1 MIRITEIDTVV
12 EHIVFS
18 GEKFV
23 NLYDFYNVLKSNIGK
38 QIEME
43 ECLITPYYIQ
53 NNKRMELYQYE
64 FCICNEYNFE
74 DYILKLTGK
83 SNFEDIPEEII
94 SLRKICFARID
105 ENNKLFDY
113 LNFLFENQE
122 LRREVEQIFD
132 NFSEL
137 NLYATVF

>member
-18 GEKFV
+18 GEVFI
-23 NLYDFYNVLKSNIGK
+23 NLSDFNNVLKSNIGK

-53 NNKRMELYQYE
+53 DNKRMELYQYE
-64 FCICNEYNFE
+64 LCLCNECNFE

-83 SNFEDIPEEII
+83 RNFEDIPEEII
-94 SLRKICFARID
+94 SLRKKCFARID
-105 ENNKLFDY
+105 EYNKIVDY
-113 LNFLFENQE
+113 INFLFENLE
-122 LRREVEQIFD
+122 LRREVERIFD
-132 NFSEL
+132 NFNEV

>member
-1 MIRITEIDTVV
+1 MIRITEIDTIVK
-12 EHIVFS
+12 HIVFS
-18 GEKFV
+18 GEAFI
-23 NLYDFYNVLKSNIGK
+23 NLSDFYNVLKSNIGQ

-83 SNFEDIPEEII
+83 GNLEDIPKEII
-94 SLRKICFARID
+94 SLRNICFASID
-105 ENNKLFDY
+105 EHNKLFDY
-113 LNFLFENQE
+113 LNFLFKSQE

-137 NLYATVF
+137 NLYATVT

>member
-12 EHIVFS
+12 KHIIFS
-18 GEKFV
+18 GEVFI
-23 NLYDFYNVLKSNIGK
+23 NLSDFNNVLKSDIGK

-53 NNKRMELYQYE
+53 DNKRMELYQYE
-64 FCICNEYNFE
+64 FYLCNECDFE

-83 SNFEDIPEEII
+83 RNFKDIPKEII
-94 SLRKICFARID
+94 SLRKICFAKIN
-105 ENNKLFDY
+105 EHNKIPDY

-122 LRREVEQIFD
+122 LRREVEQIFGD
-132 NFSEL
+132 FNEV

>member
-18 GEKFV
+18 GEV
-23 NLYDFYNVLKSNIGK
+23 LINLFDFNNVLKSDIGK

-53 NNKRMELYQYE
+53 DNKRMELYQYE
-64 FCICNEYNFE
+64 FCICNECNFE
-74 DYILKLTGK
+74 DYILRLTGK
-83 SNFEDIPEEII
+83 RNFEDIPEEII
-94 SLRKICFARID
+94 NLRKICFAKIS
-105 ENNKLFDY
+105 ENNKIFDY
-113 LNFLFENQE
+113 LNFLFKNQE
-122 LRREVEQIFD
+122 LRREVEQNFD
-132 NFSEL
+132 NFNEV